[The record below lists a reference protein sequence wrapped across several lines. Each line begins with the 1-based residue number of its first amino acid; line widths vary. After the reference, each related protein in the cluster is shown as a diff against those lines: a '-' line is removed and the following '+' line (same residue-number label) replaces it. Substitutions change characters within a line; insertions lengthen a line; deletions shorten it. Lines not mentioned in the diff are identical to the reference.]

1 VIERYFETV
10 EELVNY
16 RGRHLH
22 QAERALLRLLKR
34 KNNGNG
40 LT

>member
-1 VIERYFETV
+1 MIERYFESV

-34 KNNGNG
+34 KINGNSR
-40 LT
+40 T